1 MSTVKA
7 KLNKDNTVEITAEKR
22 KGIKAESDPRIER
35 ETQEKLPSQNFESE
49 FEKQERT
56 KPSEHD
62 MPKKNQNSMK
72 KDIPK
77 PVPEKQATKDEA
89 DEETTLEVVHDDEQ
103 Q

>member
-49 FEKQERT
+49 FVKQEQI
-56 KPSEHD
+56 KPSD